1 MPHYKLASFS
11 ADVTIPL
18 GHRCMGLLPTKSKK
32 IVDPLFAHGFVLL
45 GEDDPIV
52 FVSVDWCEIRNGAY
66 DRWREVLAKAA
77 GTKPERVLVSSIHQ
91 HDAPLSDIGAENL
104 LARVGLSGEL
114 FDFQFHEKTVQ
125 RMADALKDSLQD
137 AKPVTHLGT
146 GQAKVEKVASNRRVV
161 YPDGR
166 VTFGRGSNSGGSEF
180 LRNADDGEIDPWLKT
195 LSFWNGKQPLLAMHA
210 YATHPMSYY
219 GRGGVSADFPGMARA
234 RRQSDDGN
242 VHQIY
247 FSGCSGDI
255 TAGKYND
262 GSPENR
268 PLLANRLYVAMKK
281 AWDATTKHPLD
292 TIVFRKTD
300 LHLEF
305 RPEER
310 FSTAA
315 LMKVLEDEKQTVI
328 NRIYAA
334 MSLSSRRRVATG
346 QPIDFPCVDFGP
358 AQMVLFPGESFV
370 GYQLM
375 AQKMRSDS
383 FVVSAGYGECWPGYI
398 PTAAAFKDHFEDK
411 WLWVPPGCE
420 ARIKK
425 ALEQVLKA

>member
-18 GHRCMGLLPTKSKK
+18 GHRCMGLLPTKSKT
-32 IVDPLFAHGFVLL
+32 IVDPLFAHGLVLL
-45 GEDDPIV
+45 GDDDPIV
-52 FVSVDWCEIRNGAY
+52 LVSVDWCEIRNGAY

-91 HDAPLSDIGAENL
+91 HDAPVSDIGAENL

-125 RMADALKDSLQD
+125 RMADAVKDSLQA
-137 AKPVTHLGT
+137 AKPVTHIGT
-146 GQAKVEKVASNRRVV
+146 SQAKVEKVASNRRVV
-161 YPDGR
+161 SPDGQ
-166 VTFGRGSNSGGSEF
+166 VTFGRGSSSGGNEF
-180 LRNADDGEIDPWLKT
+180 LHNADDGEIDPWLKT
-195 LSFWNGKQPLLAMHA
+195 LSFWNGDKPLLAMHT

-234 RRQSDDGN
+234 RRQRDDGN
-242 VHQIY
+242 IHQIY
-247 FSGCSGDI
+247 VSGCSGDV

-268 PLLANRLYVAMKK
+268 PLLANRLYVAMKQ
-281 AWDATTKHPLD
+281 AWEATTKHPLD
-292 TIVFRKTD
+292 QIAFRNTD

-310 FSTAA
+310 YTTTG
-315 LMKVLEDEKQTVI
+315 LLKVLEDEKQTVI

-358 AQMVLFPGESFV
+358 AQIVLFPGESFV

-375 AQKMRSDS
+375 AQTMRPDS

-398 PTAAAFKDHFEDK
+398 PTAAAFKDHFENH

-420 ARIKK
+420 ARIKQ
-425 ALEQVLKA
+425 ALADVLKG